1 MKRGFATALAAA
13 LLAALLMRPLMD
25 ARADGPGGTAPAQQA
40 PEAAQPP
47 APAAAPEQAK
57 PEQAKPEE
65 AKPGQAKPE
74 EQKLENLEQIDAGTT
89 IAILGKKVRDA
100 SGKDMGMVVDVLV
113 DRDSNVRAA
122 VIDFGGFLGVGSRKI
137 AIDWRLLQFDP
148 ADHDAPIVLSL
159 DRAEVQA
166 APEYKPVAPPGRI
179 VVVGPPPAVGTSVP
193 PGGQ

>member
-1 MKRGFATALAAA
+1 MKRGLAAT
-13 LLAALLMRPLMD
+13 LLAAFMVLPLVNP
-25 ARADGPGGTAPAQQA
+25 RADTPGESAAAQQP

-47 APAAAPEQAK
+47 APTPPEQAK
-57 PEQAKPEE
+57 PEQEKPEQGKPEE
-65 AKPGQAKPE
+65 RPP
-74 EQKLENLEQIDAGTT
+74 ENLEQIDPGTT

-113 DRDSNVRAA
+113 DRDASVRAA

-148 ADHDAPIVLSL
+148 ADHDAPIVLAL

-166 APEYKPVAPPGRI
+166 APEYKPAAPPGRI
-179 VVVGPPPAVGTSVP
+179 VIIGPPPAVGTSVP

>member
-1 MKRGFATALAAA
+1 MKRGLTAS
-13 LLAALLMRPLMD
+13 LLAALLMLALAN
-25 ARADGPGGTAPAQQA
+25 ARAEAPSGDAPPQPPA

-47 APAAAPEQAK
+47 TPAPPEQT
-57 PEQAKPEE
+57 KPEE
-65 AKPGQAKPE
+65 TKPEPAKPA
-74 EQKLENLEQIDAGTT
+74 EQQPENLEQIDPGTT

-113 DRDSNVRAA
+113 DRDAGVRAA

-166 APEYKPVAPPGRI
+166 APEYKPAAPPGRI
-179 VVVGPPPAVGTSVP
+179 VIVGPPPAMGTSVP